1 LKDVRIIVASHKKY
15 QMPSDN
21 TYLPVHVGREGKQD
35 IGYQGDNTGDNI
47 SIKNPYFCEL
57 TGLYWAWKNLDADYI
72 GLVHYRRYFSAK
84 KFIPKK
90 EADKFDAILT
100 KHEIEKRLD
109 KYDIILPKKRN
120 YFIENIY
127 SHYEHTMHIE
137 PLIETGK
144 IIQEKYPEYYPE
156 FENLK
161 KTTKMHAFNMFIM
174 KKEYLDKYCTWL
186 FDILFELEKRID
198 SSQYDSFHARFFG
211 RVSERLLDVWIKTNN
226 LNYDEIKV
234 IDMQNIN
241 WFKKGTS
248 FLMAK
253 FMKKKYEKSF

>member
-1 LKDVRIIVASHKKY
+1 MKNIKIIVATHKKY
-15 QMPSDN
+15 QMPEEEI
-21 TYLPVHVGREGKQD
+21 YIPVHVGAQGKED
-35 IGYQGDNTGDNI
+35 LGYQKDNDGENI
-47 SIKNPYFCEL
+47 SFKNPYFCEL

-72 GLVHYRRYFSAK
+72 GLSHYRRHFTDCKKIHKKEEK
-84 KFIPKK
+84 KFKIV
-90 EADKFDAILT
+90 LT
-100 KHEIEKRLD
+100 KEQIEKKLE
-109 KYDIILPKKRN
+109 KNDIILPKQRN
-120 YFIENIY
+120 YFIENVY
-127 SHYEHTMHIE
+127 AHYEHTMHIE

-174 KKEYLDKYCTWL
+174 KNEYLDKYCTWL

-198 SSQYDSFHARFFG
+198 ASQYDSFHARFFG

-226 LNYDEIKV
+226 LKYDEVKV
-234 IDMQNIN
+234 MDMQNIN

-253 FMKKKYEKSF
+253 FAKKKYKKSF